1 MSRNKRNRPL
11 VDYCRLLKLR
21 GYQRL
26 AKEIIVSEV
35 KEVEEN
41 DGVTAQKART
51 GLRTT
56 RRIFNP
62 GRRTGWRTP
71 CRRGRSW

>member
-1 MSRNKRNRPL
+1 MSRDKRNRPL
-11 VDYCRLLKLR
+11 MDYYRLLKLR

-26 AKEIIVSEV
+26 AKEILREA

-51 GLRTT
+51 GFRPT

-62 GRRTGWRTP
+62 RVRTGWRTP
-71 CRRGRSW
+71 YRRGRSW